1 MLLAELNISLSA
13 AMLFAAMATLG
24 YVLGRRRTTPQT
36 RSRSQTR
43 HEIERAMSVAQELE
57 AIAYRL
63 RKSMAFHVP
72 SIVKF
77 NSQLKQWERKSDVSW
92 QQLCDRADDLL
103 KPAMRLSTEIS
114 HAYSDLLQ
122 QMTHLS
128 AFAEM
133 RTDPLTGVANR
144 RAFDDQLQRM
154 LNAHQDSQEPPLGVA
169 MLDLDHFKLVNDE
182 QGHLAG
188 DRILQELTQLLKP
201 ALREG
206 DMLAR
211 FGGEEFVVLM
221 PRTPL
226 RSACS
231 LAERLR
237 QRVAEKLD
245 TTVSIGVATNIP
257 GETSTDLL
265 SRADAALYT
274 AKQEGRNRVSLH
286 EGFEG
291 RIATIRTAPTRPAEQ
306 TPPVTSG
313 INPLL
318 FETPAT
324 LPMVRS
330 EVG

>member
-1 MLLAELNISLSA
+1 MLFAQLNMSLSA

-43 HEIERAMSVAQELE
+43 HEIERAMAVAQELE

-77 NSQLKQWERKSDVSW
+77 NSQLKHWERKSEVSW
-92 QQLCDRADDLL
+92 HELCDRADDLL

-144 RAFDDQLQRM
+144 RAFDDQLERM
-154 LNAHQDSQEPPLGVA
+154 LNTHQDALEPPLGIA
-169 MLDLDHFKLVNDE
+169 MLDLDHFKRVNDE

-188 DRILQELTQLLKP
+188 DRILQELAQLLKP
-201 ALREG
+201 TLRDG

-211 FGGEEFVVLM
+211 FGGEEFVILM

-226 RSACS
+226 RAACS
-231 LAERLR
+231 LAERIR
-237 QRVAEKLD
+237 QRVEEKLA
-245 TTVSIGVATNIP
+245 TTLSIGVAANLP

-274 AKQEGRNRVSLH
+274 AKQEGRNCVALH
-286 EGFEG
+286 EGIEG
-291 RIATIRTAPTRPAEQ
+291 RIATIRTAPVRPAGQ
-306 TPPVTSG
+306 PSPVTTG

-324 LPMVRS
+324 IPMVRS

>member
-1 MLLAELNISLSA
+1 
-13 AMLFAAMATLG
+13 
-24 YVLGRRRTTPQT
+24 
-36 RSRSQTR
+36 
-43 HEIERAMSVAQELE
+43 
-57 AIAYRL
+57 
-63 RKSMAFHVP
+63 
-72 SIVKF
+72 
-77 NSQLKQWERKSDVSW
+77 
-92 QQLCDRADDLL
+92 
-103 KPAMRLSTEIS
+103 
-114 HAYSDLLQ
+114 
-122 QMTHLS
+122 MTHLS

-154 LNAHQDSQEPPLGVA
+154 LSTHQDSQEPPLGVA
-169 MLDLDHFKLVNDE
+169 MLDLDHFKLVNDR

-237 QRVAEKLD
+237 QRVEEKLD
-245 TTVSIGVATNIP
+245 TTVSIGVAANIP

-274 AKQEGRNRVSLH
+274 AKQEGRNLVSLH
-286 EGFEG
+286 EGIEG
-291 RIATIRTAPTRPAEQ
+291 RIATIRTAPSRPAEQ
-306 TPPVTSG
+306 ASPVTTG

-318 FETPAT
+318 FEAPVTI
-324 LPMVRS
+324 PMVRS

>member
-1 MLLAELNISLSA
+1 MLLAEVNMSLSA

-114 HAYSDLLQ
+114 NAYSDLLQ

-128 AFAEM
+128 AFAEL

-144 RAFDDQLQRM
+144 RAFDDQLERM
-154 LNAHQDSQEPPLGVA
+154 LKSHQDSQEPPLGIA

-188 DRILQELTQLLKP
+188 DRILQDLAQLLKP
-201 ALREG
+201 VLREG
-206 DMLAR
+206 DLLAR
-211 FGGEEFVVLM
+211 FGGEEFVILM

-231 LAERLR
+231 LAERVR
-237 QRVAEKLD
+237 QRVEEKLD
-245 TTVSIGVATNIP
+245 TTISIGVAANIP
-257 GETSTDLL
+257 GESSTDLL
-265 SRADAALYT
+265 SRADAALYN
-274 AKQEGRNRVSLH
+274 AKQEGRNCVSLH
-286 EGFEG
+286 EGIEG
-291 RIATIRTAPTRPAEQ
+291 RIATIRTASTRPAEQ
-306 TPPVTSG
+306 PLPTTAG

-318 FETPAT
+318 FENPAVI
-324 LPMVRS
+324 PMRRS

>member
-1 MLLAELNISLSA
+1 MLLAQVNMSISA

-36 RSRSQTR
+36 RDRSQTR

-77 NSQLKQWERKSDVSW
+77 NSQLKQWERSSDVSW

-144 RAFDDQLQRM
+144 RAFDDQLERM
-154 LNAHQDSQEPPLGVA
+154 LSSHQDAEQPPLGIA
-169 MLDLDHFKLVNDE
+169 MLDLDHFKRVNDE

-201 ALREG
+201 SLRDG

-211 FGGEEFVVLM
+211 FGGEEFVILM

-226 RSACS
+226 RSACA

-237 QRVAEKLD
+237 QRVEEKLD
-245 TTVSIGVATNIP
+245 TTVSIGVAANIP
-257 GETSTDLL
+257 GESSTDLL
-265 SRADAALYT
+265 SRADAGLYR
-274 AKQEGRNRVSLH
+274 AKQEGRNCVSLH
-286 EGFEG
+286 EGVED
-291 RIATIRTAPTRPAEQ
+291 RIATIRTAPTRPAEVVS
-306 TPPVTSG
+306 PVTTG

-318 FETPAT
+318 FEAPVSI
-324 LPMVRS
+324 PMVRS